1 MYTNIIERMQKG
13 WKEERKGKNLYNL
26 YRNIFINP
34 IIDIYVD
41 IVDTYLR
48 VKAINSD
55 PIRAW
60 KCNFLPF

>member
-26 YRNIFINP
+26 YRKIFINP

-48 VKAINSD
+48 V
-55 PIRAW
+55 
-60 KCNFLPF
+60 